1 MLSTVS
7 GLEIILFCGI
17 NKGFFPFTDWKSV
30 SFWFPFGPVFHSTE
44 KLSGSVQFQNGNFSP
59 ELKKPPLC
67 EECFLSVVCIFWYP
81 RQQKYYI
88 KRTVADYTYKT
99 LSTGWLFQYPAHL
112 PLCCTPLRKYEKFYK
127 DHRFTSLFLS
137 HSFCTRKAGY
147 LYNSNKHFG
156 IHRIN
161 FSMYATPGDISSKT
175 NTCSHF

>member
-1 MLSTVS
+1 MVRYFTLRKNFPDQSS
-7 GLEIILFCGI
+7 SRMEIFLQNYRNPLCV
-17 NKGFFPFTDWKSV
+17 KSV
-30 SFWFPFGPVFHSTE
+30 FSLLSVYSGIQDNKNISLREQSQIIHK
-44 KLSGSVQFQNGNFSP
+44 KLSLLAGCFS
-59 ELKKPPLC
+59 
-67 EECFLSVVCIFWYP
+67 I
-81 RQQKYYI
+81 
-88 KRTVADYTYKT
+88 
-99 LSTGWLFQYPAHL
+99 L